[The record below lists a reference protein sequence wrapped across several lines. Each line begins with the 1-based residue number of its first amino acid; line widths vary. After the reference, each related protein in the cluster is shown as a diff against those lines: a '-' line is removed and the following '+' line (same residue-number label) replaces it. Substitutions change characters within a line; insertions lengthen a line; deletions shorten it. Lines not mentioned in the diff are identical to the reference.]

1 MQQNKLRD
9 NNELLSKLGL
19 YTTVAIVV
27 GAVVGSGIFRK
38 PALMASQ
45 LGSPELLLAI
55 WVGAGIITLFGAL
68 TNAEV
73 AGMITKTGGQY
84 IFFQRM
90 YGDFIAYLYGWAI
103 FAVIQTG
110 SIASITYVFAEYT
123 EYFFVLPRFSPEIE
137 KSVEIYIPF
146 IGSIY
151 PLYDFGVKGLTI
163 LVIILLSGVNY
174 LGVVFGGALARFFT
188 TAKILAIL
196 VLVMFGFAYGD
207 GSFSNFTE
215 EASYFANTGKG
226 IMIGIIAALSGAFW
240 SYDGWNNI
248 TYIAGEVKQPQRNIP
263 RSLFLGTLIVI
274 IVYVLI
280 NLSFM
285 YVMPIGEMAQS
296 KLVASDVA
304 NYSMGAIGGG
314 FVAAAVMVSTFGTS
328 NGTIMV
334 SARVYY
340 AMSKRGMFFNTIG
353 QVHPKFRTP
362 HNALILQCFWTCV
375 LVISGTFD
383 ILTDML
389 IFISWI
395 FYALGAYGVFVLR
408 KKMPNAERPYKVWG
422 YPWVPAIFVVF
433 ATFFVFLTLYE
444 DISTYMSGEKYII
457 DSVFGIFLCALG
469 IPLYIY
475 FNKKNG
481 TQYRS
486 DTGSRDKIS

>member
-1 MQQNKLRD
+1 MQPKKLRD
-9 NNELLSKLGL
+9 NSELLSKLGL

-68 TNAEV
+68 TNSEV

-84 IFFQRM
+84 IYFQKM
-90 YGDFIAYLYGWAI
+90 YGEFIAYLYGWAI

-123 EYFFVLPRFSPEIE
+123 EYFFKLPRFSPELEI
-137 KSVEIYIPF
+137 SVFLHIPF
-146 IGSIY
+146 IGNIY
-151 PLYDFGVKGLTI
+151 PLHDFGVKSLTI
-163 LVIILLSGVNY
+163 LVIVLLTAVNY
-174 LGVVFGGALARFFT
+174 LGVVFGGALARIFT
-188 TAKILAIL
+188 TGKILAIL
-196 VLVMFGFAYGD
+196 VLVIFGFAMGEGD
-207 GSFSNFTE
+207 FGNFTE
-215 EASYFANTGKG
+215 ETSYFANTGKG
-226 IMIGIIAALSGAFW
+226 IMLGIIAALSGAFW

-248 TYIAGEVKQPQRNIP
+248 TYIAGEVKQPQKNIP
-263 RSLFLGTLIVI
+263 RSLFLGTVIVI
-274 IVYVLI
+274 IVYLLV

-285 YVMPIGEMAQS
+285 YVMPIEEMAVS

-314 FVAAAVMVSTFGTS
+314 FVAAAVMISTFGTS

-353 QVHPKFRTP
+353 KVHPKFRTP
-362 HNALILQCFWTCV
+362 HNALLLQCIWTCV

-389 IFISWI
+389 IFVSWI
-395 FYALGAYGVFVLR
+395 FYALGAYGVFILR
-408 KKMPNAERPYKVWG
+408 KKMPNVDRPYKVWG
-422 YPWVPAIFVVF
+422 YPWIPAIFVIF
-433 ATFFVFLTLYE
+433 ATFFVFLTLYD
-444 DISTYMSGEKYII
+444 DISSYLNGEKYIM
-457 DSVFGIFLCALG
+457 DSVFGLFLCALG

-475 FNKKNG
+475 FKHKQAKG
-481 TQYRS
+481 EIE
-486 DTGSRDKIS
+486 D

>member
-1 MQQNKLRD
+1 MQEKDLRD
-9 NNELLSKLGL
+9 KSELLSKLGL
-19 YTTVAIVV
+19 YTTIAIVV

-84 IFFQRM
+84 IYFQKM
-90 YGDFIAYLYGWAI
+90 YGEFVAYLYGWAI

-123 EYFFVLPRFSPEIE
+123 EYFFKLPRFSPEIE
-137 KSVEIYIPF
+137 KNVYIHIPF
-146 IGSIY
+146 IGNIY
-151 PLYDFGVKGLTI
+151 PLYDFGVKSLTI
-163 LVIILLSGVNY
+163 FVIVLLTIVNY
-174 LGVVFGGALARFFT
+174 LGVVFGGALARIFT

-196 VLVMFGFAYGD
+196 VLVIFGFAMGE
-207 GSFSNFTE
+207 GNTGNFTE
-215 EASYFANTGKG
+215 EASYFSNTGKG
-226 IMIGIIAALSGAFW
+226 IMLGIIAALSGAFW

-248 TYIAGEVKQPQRNIP
+248 TYIAGEVRQPQKNIP
-263 RSLFLGTLIVI
+263 RGLFVGTIIVI
-274 IVYVLI
+274 IVYLLV

-285 YVMPIGEMAQS
+285 YVMPIDEMATS

-304 NYSMGAIGGG
+304 HYSMGAIGGG
-314 FVAAAVMVSTFGTS
+314 FVAAAVMISTFGTS

-353 QVHPKFRTP
+353 KVHPKFRTP
-362 HNALILQCFWTCV
+362 HNALLLQCIWTCV

-389 IFISWI
+389 IFVSWI
-395 FYALGAYGVFVLR
+395 FYAIGAYGVFVLR
-408 KKMPNAERPYKVWG
+408 KKMPDVERPYKVWG
-422 YPWVPAIFVVF
+422 YPWVPVIFVVF
-433 ATFFVFLTLYE
+433 ATFFVFLTLYD
-444 DISTYMSGEKYII
+444 DINSYISGEKYII
-457 DSVFGIFLCALG
+457 DSVFGLFLCALG
-469 IPLYIY
+469 IPLYLY
-475 FNKKNG
+475 FKHKRANG
-481 TQYRS
+481 
-486 DTGSRDKIS
+486 DFEE